1 LAGGVLDCCIDVGG
15 AHVELLGD
23 VLLGLQRCLVE
34 RLLEGA
40 SADDEQGGLAL
51 VDEFAELLDI
61 RP

>member
-1 LAGGVLDCCIDVGG
+1 LAGGVLDCCVDVCGT
-15 AHVELLGD
+15 HVELLGD
-23 VLLGLQRCLVE
+23 VLLRLQFGLVE

-40 SADDEQGGLAL
+40 RADDKEGGLAL